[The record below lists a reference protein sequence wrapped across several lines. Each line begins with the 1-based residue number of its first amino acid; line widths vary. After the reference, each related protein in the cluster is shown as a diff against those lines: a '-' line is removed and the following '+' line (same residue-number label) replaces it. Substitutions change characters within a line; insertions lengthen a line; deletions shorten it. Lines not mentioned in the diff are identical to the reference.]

1 MKEFSFEKLKV
12 WQKSKDLSINIYEVT
27 AKFPNEEKF
36 GLVSQ
41 LRRCAVSVGSNLAEG
56 SGRHSNKD
64 KARFSEIAFGSLL
77 ELLNQLII
85 SNDLYFVTDQD
96 YKTLRNQIEEI
107 SRMINALRKSQLNQ

>member
-1 MKEFSFEKLKV
+1 MKQFSFEKLVV
-12 WQKSKDLSINIYEVT
+12 WQKSKDLSIHIYKIT
-27 AKFPNEEKF
+27 SSFPNEEKF

-41 LRRCAVSVGSNLAEG
+41 LRRCAVSIASNLAEG

-85 SNDLYFVTDQD
+85 SYELKFLSEENYN
-96 YKTLRNQIEEI
+96 TLRIQIEEI
-107 SRMINALRKSQLNQ
+107 SRMINALRKSQLNS

>member
-41 LRRCAVSVGSNLAEG
+41 LRRCAVSVASNLAEG

>member
-12 WQKSKDLSINIYEVT
+12 WQKSKNLSINIYEVT

-41 LRRCAVSVGSNLAEG
+41 LRRCAVSVASNLAEG

-85 SNDLYFVTDQD
+85 SNDLNFITDQD

>member
-1 MKEFSFEKLKV
+1 MKEFSFEKLIV
-12 WQKSKDLSINIYEVT
+12 WQKSKDLSISIYKVT
-27 AKFPNEEKF
+27 TKFPNEEKF
-36 GLVSQ
+36 GLISQ
-41 LRRCAVSVGSNLAEG
+41 LRRCAISVASNLAEG

-85 SNDLYFVTDQD
+85 SNELKFLSNETLAN
-96 YKTLRNQIEEI
+96 LRNQIEEI